1 MNEHKGSEFHAV
13 SELNSYISK
22 LYDGPYLKLYDAQL
36 AFNTSTARKR
46 NCEQFSPFASS
57 SFQLSLENTDRD

>member
-36 AFNTSTARKR
+36 AFEYGEKAR
-46 NCEQFSPFASS
+46 SVVY
-57 SFQLSLENTDRD
+57 SFPRLRVVVSNY